1 MSATRIQRRVHAPR
15 AFVYRAL
22 LDARAVARWMVPNG
36 MTSQVHA
43 FEAREGGSFR
53 VSLTC
58 DGPTGTGTTT
68 SRTDTYHGRFV
79 TLVPDE
85 LVVEVVEFETA
96 DPAMQ
101 GEMTITITLSDADGG
116 AEVLALHDGLPPG
129 LDPFDNETGW
139 RSSLGKLAS
148 LAESLDRVV
157 FACRQSAGRSQ
168 MAASFFNA
176 LADPL
181 RAIAISAGTTPADR
195 VHPEVEQVMR
205 EVGIDLSD
213 ARPRLLTA
221 ELRTGARLL
230 VTMGCGEECP
240 YIPGAEVQD
249 WALEDPHDKPT
260 DRVREIRDEIRA
272 RVGRLVES
280 RGWRLAPV
288 SASTG

>member
-1 MSATRIQRRVHAPR
+1 
-15 AFVYRAL
+15 
-22 LDARAVARWMVPNG
+22 MVPNG

-53 VSLTC
+53 VSLTY
-58 DGPTGTGTTT
+58 DGPTGTGKTT

-96 DPAMQ
+96 DPAMK

-288 SASTG
+288 SASRG